1 MSADLV
7 IIGAGGFARETV
19 SALEAANAV
28 RPTWR
33 LLGFLD
39 DDTSLTGRT
48 RAGHPILGP
57 LDLVPSFTDAQFVV
71 CMANPAHPDIR
82 RRIVARLSGFNC
94 RYATVVH
101 PAAQI
106 GAGST
111 VGAGSVL
118 LAGTVLTADVTL
130 GAHVAV
136 MPHAVLT
143 HDDVIE
149 DYVTIAAGVRLG
161 GSARIATTAYVG
173 SGALIRESVTIGA
186 GALIGMGAVV
196 LGDVPADQVWV
207 GNPARHLRTVQ
218 PALMGGPRT

>member
-1 MSADLV
+1 MSTDLV
-7 IIGAGGFARETV
+7 IVGAGGFARETV
-19 SALEAANAV
+19 SAVAAANAL

-33 LLGFLD
+33 LRGFLD
-39 DDTSLTGRT
+39 DDTSLTGTT

-57 LDLVPSFTDAQFVV
+57 LDLAESLTDVQFVV
-71 CMANPAHPDIR
+71 GMANSARPDIR
-82 RRIVARLSGFNC
+82 RRIVARLGLAAE
-94 RYATVVH
+94 RYATIVH
-101 PAAQI
+101 PAAQV
-106 GAGST
+106 GAGCT

-118 LAGTVLTADVTL
+118 LAGTVLTADVTV

-136 MPHAVLT
+136 MPHTVLT

-161 GSARIATTAYVG
+161 GSARIGTTAYLG

-186 GALIGMGAVV
+186 GALVGMGAVV
-196 LGDVPADQVWV
+196 LTDVPADQVWV
-207 GNPARHLRTVQ
+207 GNPARHLRTLQ